1 MMGQPVPEETAMTS
15 ITISDPALLTQLAAI
30 DGVVELRDPA
40 GTLLARCER
49 PYGALPPGVKS
60 PFTDEQMAEFR
71 KQRTGRPL
79 ADIMKDLREK
89 YGE

>member
-1 MMGQPVPEETAMTS
+1 MTTTT
-15 ITISDPALLTQLAAI
+15 ITISDPALLAQLAALE
-30 DGVVELRDPA
+30 GVAELRDPA
-40 GTLLARCER
+40 GTLLVRAER
-49 PYGALPPGVKS
+49 PYGALPPGVRS
-60 PFTDEQMAEFR
+60 PFSDEEMAERR